1 MKVRMPGNFAFSE
14 GTKDYAVLLLHG
26 FTGNTSDVRQLGRF
40 LEKNEVPSYAFN
52 YEGHTESPENI
63 LKSSPY
69 VWYKQAIDKYDELK
83 ESYDKVFV
91 VGLSIG
97 GVLALKLSMDRDVEA
112 VGTICSPMTLK
123 TESELLNNFKIYA
136 EMFKKRF
143 EYKEDGQIK
152 RELES
157 YTDAS
162 IFTDIKKIIG
172 STRDRLGE
180 VTEPIFVAQ
189 GKLDDVI
196 DINSAE
202 IIIDEVGSDDKEVKY
217 YENSGHVLTI
227 DKDKEELFE
236 DYYAFLNRNL

>member
-1 MKVRMPGNFAFSE
+1 
-14 GTKDYAVLLLHG
+14 
-26 FTGNTSDVRQLGRF
+26 
-40 LEKNEVPSYAFN
+40 
-52 YEGHTESPENI
+52 
-63 LKSSPY
+63 
-69 VWYKQAIDKYDELK
+69 
-83 ESYDKVFV
+83 
-91 VGLSIG
+91 
-97 GVLALKLSMDRDVEA
+97 
-112 VGTICSPMTLK
+112 MTLK

-143 EYKEDGQIK
+143 EHKEDGQIK

-202 IIIDEVGSDDKEVKY
+202 IIIDEVGSDDKELKY

-227 DKDKEELFE
+227 DKEELFE